1 MLEFQTADEVANYIR
16 MMRSSYNGTII
27 IVEGKTDVLIYRRLL
42 NGGLCTTIPANNKEN
57 AIDALDIIEQGNY
70 TGVLAIVD
78 SDFWR
83 IDGNYPSKE
92 NLFATDTHD
101 LESLIISSNA
111 LEKVLAEYGDEVR
124 IGELEKPIRQILLE
138 NALPIGLIRW
148 ISLPHKKN
156 LCINFKEMR
165 FFEFIDYSTFNIDLD
180 RLIEQI
186 KTGFPVTHNE
196 TQVSKHEIIALMNQ
210 ENDLWQICCGH
221 DLVKI
226 LLFGLRNIFGNY
238 AGLNINLERLDSL
251 LRVAYEESHFRTTHL
266 FASLIAWETRNS
278 PYKIM

>member
-1 MLEFQTADEVANYIR
+1 
-16 MMRSSYNGTII
+16 MMRSSYDGTII

-42 NGGLCTTIPANNKEN
+42 NGESCTTIPANNKEN
-57 AIDALDIIEQGNY
+57 AIDALDIIEQGSY
-70 TGVLAIVD
+70 DGVLAIVD

-83 IDGNYPSKE
+83 IDGNYPGKE

-101 LESLIISSNA
+101 LESLILSSNA
-111 LEKVLAEYGDEVR
+111 LEKVLAEYADEEQ
-124 IGELEKPIRQILLE
+124 IGEFDKSIRQMLLE

-156 LCINFKEMR
+156 LCINFKDMR
-165 FFEFIDYSTFNIDLD
+165 FSEFIDRCTFKVDIDL
-180 RLIEQI
+180 LVGQI
-186 KTGFPVTHNE
+186 RTCLPEAHIDE
-196 TQVSKHEIIALMNQ
+196 RVSRHDILALMRQ

-238 AGLNINLERLDSL
+238 AGRNINLERL
-251 LRVAYEESHFRTTHL
+251 
-266 FASLIAWETRNS
+266 
-278 PYKIM
+278 

>member
-27 IVEGKTDVLIYRRLL
+27 IVEGKTDVLIYGRLL
-42 NGGLCTTIPANNKEN
+42 NGELCTTIPANNKEN
-57 AIDALDIIEQGNY
+57 AINALDIIEEGSY
-70 TGVLAIVD
+70 DGVLAIVD

-83 IDGNYPSKE
+83 IDGNYPIKE

-101 LESLIISSNA
+101 LESLILSSNA
-111 LEKVLAEYGDEVR
+111 LEKVLAEYGDGEQ
-124 IGELEKPIRQILLE
+124 IGRFEKSIRQILLE

-148 ISLPHKKN
+148 LSLPHKKN

-165 FFEFIDYSTFNIDLD
+165 FSEFIDSCTFKVNIDI
-180 RLIEQI
+180 LIEHI
-186 KTGFPVTHNE
+186 KTGLPVTCAE
-196 TQVSKHEIIALMNQ
+196 EQISMRDIKALMKQ
-210 ENDLWQICCGH
+210 KNDLWQICCGH

-238 AGLNINLERLDSL
+238 AGRNITLERLDSL
-251 LRVAYEESHFRTTHL
+251 LRVAYEESHFRTTQL
-266 FASLIAWETRNS
+266 FASLIAWEARNS
-278 PYKIM
+278 PYEIL